1 MPRVNG
7 FLWAEVAVEVEV
19 KVEVGVVVEMEVVR
33 VGEAEAE
40 AEVEVAVAVV
50 AVAVVMEG
58 VFDDKDN
65 REVMRLDEEDRDG
78 VDGLETVDRARAE
91 G

>member
-19 KVEVGVVVEMEVVR
+19 KVEVGVVVEMEVAR
-33 VGEAEAE
+33 VGEVEV
-40 AEVEVAVAVV
+40 EVEVAVAVV
-50 AVAVVMEG
+50 IEG
-58 VFDDKDN
+58 VFDDKDR
-65 REVMRLDEEDRDG
+65 REVMRLDEEEDRDSE
-78 VDGLETVDRARAE
+78 DGLESVDRARAE